1 MSDSI
6 HFELVSPERLLMDI
20 DAASIVV
27 PGSEGDFTVL
37 PGHAPVMSTIRPG
50 VVEVIAAEGTGGAE
64 AEKSTRLFVRGGFAE
79 VTSEGLVILAEE
91 AISLAEVSREELDQK
106 VINAREDLEDA
117 KSDEEIRL
125 ATEALAR
132 LTELADAKN

>member
-20 DAASIVV
+20 AATSVVV

-50 VVEVIAAEGTGGAE
+50 VVEVVESEGDE
-64 AEKSTRLFVRGGFAE
+64 PSRLFVRGGFAE

-91 AISLAEVSREELDQK
+91 VIVLADVSREELQQK
-106 VINAREDLEDA
+106 VADAGEDVEDA
-117 KSDEEIRL
+117 KTDEEKRL
-125 ATEALAR
+125 AIEALAR
-132 LTELADAKN
+132 LTELAEAKS

>member
-20 DAASIVV
+20 AATSIVV

-50 VVEVIAAEGTGGAE
+50 VVEVVESEGGE
-64 AEKSTRLFVRGGFAE
+64 PSRLFVRGGFAE

-91 AISLAEVSREELDQK
+91 VIVLADIRREELQQK
-106 VINAREDLEDA
+106 VADAGEDVDDA
-117 KSDEEIRL
+117 KTDEEKRL
-125 ATEALAR
+125 AIEALAR
-132 LTELADAKN
+132 LTELAEAKS

>member
-20 DAASIVV
+20 AAASVVV
-27 PGSEGDFTVL
+27 PGTEGDFTVL

-50 VVEVIAAEGTGGAE
+50 VVEVTAAEGDE
-64 AEKSTRLFVRGGFAE
+64 LSRLFVRGGFAE

-91 AISLAEVSREELDQK
+91 AIDLARVSREELQQK
-106 VINAREDLEDA
+106 VTDAREDVEDA
-117 KSDEEIRL
+117 KTDEEKRL
-125 ATEALAR
+125 ATEALSR
-132 LTELADAKN
+132 LTELAAAKS

>member
-20 DAASIVV
+20 AAASVVV

-50 VVEVIAAEGTGGAE
+50 VVEVMETGGGE
-64 AEKSTRLFVRGGFAE
+64 PSRLFVRGGFAE

-91 AISLAEVSREELDQK
+91 VIVLADVSREELQQK
-106 VINAREDLEDA
+106 VADAGEDVEDA
-117 KSDEEIRL
+117 RTDEEKRL
-125 ATEALAR
+125 AIEALAR
-132 LTELADAKN
+132 LTELAEAKS